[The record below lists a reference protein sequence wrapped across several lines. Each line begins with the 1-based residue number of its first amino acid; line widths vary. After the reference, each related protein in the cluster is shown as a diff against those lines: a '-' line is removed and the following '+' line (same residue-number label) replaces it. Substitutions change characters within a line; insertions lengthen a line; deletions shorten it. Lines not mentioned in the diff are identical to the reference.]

1 MVRFFCEGGGF
12 GHWPVQGKLL
22 YRQGKEIS
30 PEARTRPLEEVSL
43 GQQMEWEQWVK
54 KQHPRPGVWISSDGR
69 CQLSLEKRLGRI
81 WLTRRDLRKPDAPA
95 ERLWE
100 CGVPGYWYE
109 TPGRRE
115 QVEENLWLTVRQ
127 EKLGILGPTGG
138 ELTLYDGGG
147 IQRMWKF
154 DSPNQAATTWMR
166 SVAAGWGG
174 YAEAGAIVLTEKGI
188 LCECR
193 MWSGNDE
200 LAAAFFLLEV
210 SPEGRVQYS
219 IHLPELEEE
228 YAPEPE
234 AWEDFAVDPANCAA
248 MDGEEVYFCSA
259 FFPSIVLH
267 YHPETAQVEEIR
279 HNAPVKAIVRQW
291 SAGKN
296 TGRLVSVCAEGGRSR
311 WLSGERGDT
320 PLTPPALLQ
329 EYGRRVFQREGTFR
343 PFVARVLTGA
353 QLDDAGYFEK
363 RFPVKSGE
371 AGPRGRYTLLR
382 QTPRLEKIRIA
393 RVLFLDGCGERTGKL
408 IQKCVEELETNDMT
422 KWLPLVAEL
431 SSGEVETFR
440 LGLEQQLD
448 MDANIL
454 WLEREDIVSGKYAAR
469 LSGWEKE
476 GMPCDLLVLDL
487 TKDLMLPEDAADIV
501 SVLEYFDR
509 FSLIGSHALILTG
522 KEGDRLADLLGEA
535 LAGQEQPS

>member
-1 MVRFFCEGGGF
+1 M
-12 GHWPVQGKLL
+12 
-22 YRQGKEIS
+22 
-30 PEARTRPLEEVSL
+30 
-43 GQQMEWEQWVK
+43 
-54 KQHPRPGVWISSDGR
+54 
-69 CQLSLEKRLGRI
+69 
-81 WLTRRDLRKPDAPA
+81 
-95 ERLWE
+95 
-100 CGVPGYWYE
+100 
-109 TPGRRE
+109 
-115 QVEENLWLTVRQ
+115 
-127 EKLGILGPTGG
+127 
-138 ELTLYDGGG
+138 
-147 IQRMWKF
+147 
-154 DSPNQAATTWMR
+154 
-166 SVAAGWGG
+166 
-174 YAEAGAIVLTEKGI
+174 
-188 LCECR
+188 
-193 MWSGNDE
+193 
-200 LAAAFFLLEV
+200 
-210 SPEGRVQYS
+210 
-219 IHLPELEEE
+219 
-228 YAPEPE
+228 
-234 AWEDFAVDPANCAA
+234 
-248 MDGEEVYFCSA
+248 
-259 FFPSIVLH
+259 
-267 YHPETAQVEEIR
+267 
-279 HNAPVKAIVRQW
+279 
-291 SAGKN
+291 
-296 TGRLVSVCAEGGRSR
+296 SR

-393 RVLFLDGCGERTGKL
+393 RVPALCCGGSMEDFAR
-408 IQKCVEELETNDMT
+408 QCAEELDENDLT
-422 KWLPLVAEL
+422 RWLPLVGEL
-431 SSGEVETFR
+431 SPGEVETFR
-440 LGLEQQLD
+440 RCLEGQMD
-448 MDANIL
+448 FDANIL